1 MTAVEYI
8 FEQLE
13 EQGLIF
19 LTTKTNEMTIS
30 ISASDYLDIKRLSKE
45 MEKQQIIEAAER
57 WKGTDFAEQYYN
69 ETYGSKGSDETL
81 KDYHIVDTNEMVS
94 SQTEISDEEIEKGA
108 EEKYPYNELRDGEFK
123 GMLISAKKNAWIDAI
138 RWYREQLKQR
148 Q

>member
-81 KDYHIVDTNEMVS
+81 KEYHIVDSNEMVS
-94 SQTEISDEEIEKGA
+94 SQTEISDEEIEKAVNDPNHDAYDFREGA
-108 EEKYPYNELRDGEFK
+108 K
-123 GMLISAKKNAWIDAI
+123 
-138 RWYREQLKQR
+138 WYRGQLKKKQ
-148 Q
+148 